1 MQSPP
6 LEDVQEPEASLPV
19 VIASDGRGDVALRR
33 TGPMIAPLAAPEER
47 RRRGRPSQ
55 SRKKIAAGPD
65 SLPPPADRH
74 RSKGGPLLPGAGFL
88 DPDPAGKDRSRSS
101 RVTTGSP
108 CIDQEHHN

>member
-65 SLPPPADRH
+65 SLPPPQIVIVPKVALSCQGQGFSIRI
-74 RSKGGPLLPGAGFL
+74 RQERIALVVPG
-88 DPDPAGKDRSRSS
+88 
-101 RVTTGSP
+101 
-108 CIDQEHHN
+108 